1 MWKTFNFT
9 NNQNKVQSY
18 KHHFFTSLM
27 VKDFFKLKVVKY
39 VGNSTSI
46 ENATWTGNIWE
57 YSVTKWP

>member
-1 MWKTFNFT
+1 
-9 NNQNKVQSY
+9 
-18 KHHFFTSLM
+18 M

-57 YSVTKWP
+57 YSMTKWP